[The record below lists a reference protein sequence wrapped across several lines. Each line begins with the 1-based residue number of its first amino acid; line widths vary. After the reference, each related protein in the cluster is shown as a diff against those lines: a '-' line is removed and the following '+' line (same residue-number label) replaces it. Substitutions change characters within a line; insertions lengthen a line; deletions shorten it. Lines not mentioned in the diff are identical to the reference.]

1 MHTPCL
7 DLLTHRVYSKSKIV
21 APHIF
26 VSPPPLS
33 FANNLANTRTY
44 FSLRSSFPR
53 CFADARTSSFCDR
66 PYPCLTRTSNLTTHN
81 GTPLSIA
88 NHTPWD
94 AICLSPTTFWQTRSQ
109 EMFEKIVEYVVVP
122 DSGYD
127 DVVIFGLSRAVI
139 VEYSRRTTFVR
150 FHPLTV
156 TGRPTRYWLFDAR
169 VCACNTI
176 ASLCGLS
183 VAFDHV
189 QVCGWRAQC
198 DQR

>member
-1 MHTPCL
+1 MHHIYSSRLPLFPLRIT
-7 DLLTHRVYSKSKIV
+7 LLTHAHTFPCDHPFPV
-21 APHIF
+21 ALLTHAHL
-26 VSPPPLS
+26 LS
-33 FANNLANTRTY
+33 ATV
-44 FSLRSSFPR
+44 
-53 CFADARTSSFCDR
+53 
-66 PYPCLTRTSNLTTHN
+66 LTNVLHVHPTTTTLTTPN

-127 DVVIFGLSRAVI
+127 DVVIFGSSRAVI

-169 VCACNTI
+169 VCVCNTI

-183 VAFDHV
+183 VTFDHV